1 MTCSP
6 TGQTATLGLDDSK
19 EGVDLLSDNTMDG
32 LDVPPELPGE
42 ASLDPP
48 QPPDAATPQ
57 LAMQPSAAMLY
68 SQPRSVFPG
77 ENATQ
82 HGTGWPTIV
91 HTCDA
96 KVTLPTR
103 LKSNASRTVLHPP
116 SHAVRMG

>member
-1 MTCSP
+1 MSCAP

-19 EGVDLLSDNTMDG
+19 EGLDLLSDNTMDG

-42 ASLDPP
+42 AALDAPLPP
-48 QPPDAATPQ
+48 EAATPQ

-77 ENATQ
+77 ETATQ
-82 HGTGWPTIV
+82 HGLVPNV
-91 HTCDA
+91 HIRDA

-103 LKSNASRTVLHPP
+103 LNSNASRTVWHPP
-116 SHAVRMG
+116 SHA